1 MPHAS
6 QLLPPAP
13 NPFSS
18 SWQQPRG
25 GLMQQQQPQQHH
37 SVMPMAHMGQ
47 YSMSSMGMGQSMG
60 QSMGMGGFSGI
71 KQEMFPDP
79 MSNAGMMS
87 HLGLGQQ

>member
-18 SWQQPRG
+18 SWQQPRE

-37 SVMPMAHMGQ
+37 SVMPMAHMGE

-79 MSNAGMMS
+79 
-87 HLGLGQQ
+87 